1 MHLSAGPQLLLIT
14 EALGA
19 CHLLATGAPR
29 VEGTTCAW
37 RVLARCVS
45 ASSRS
50 DLGMM
55 AVRALGLSTLVLG
68 VAGHGAVAFPR
79 PRNAIDAE
87 TQFGGECY
95 SSANP
100 GGKNGQAC
108 FWFNNGC
115 SIGCD
120 RCDGTH
126 NSAGPSND
134 GTVRK
139 FLYKNM
145 TKAQLRAKNLTIANA
160 FVPAAGDMTLDPTV
174 KPAPAMTSSCGK
186 LAKPTICDPRLRTV
200 RGRSTGHSSH
210 CVCVCVCVCVSP
222 ATAAWLSCRP
232 NAQVNSQAE
241 CNSPEDIYSQSPV
254 RFHWLL
260 RAWPKLPPRSPGP
273 PPRNCAVESA
283 RHSSR
288 DRRVRICR
296 WETARN
302 GARHGAGNFQE
313 LVACLRGT
321 GREHPSED
329 GTTGQVEARLRGR
342 GGVVDPRSVR
352 VPCRFADTAASRF
365 LSL

>member
-1 MHLSAGPQLLLIT
+1 
-14 EALGA
+14 
-19 CHLLATGAPR
+19 
-29 VEGTTCAW
+29 
-37 RVLARCVS
+37 
-45 ASSRS
+45 
-50 DLGMM
+50 M

-210 CVCVCVCVCVSP
+210 CVCVCVCVCLACDCSMAELPPKRAGEQPSRVQLPGGHLLAEPRAFPLAAARLASAP
-222 ATAAWLSCRP
+222 APLTRTAAAKMCSGERQ
-232 NAQVNSQAE
+232 AQ
-241 CNSPEDIYSQSPV
+241 
-254 RFHWLL
+254 
-260 RAWPKLPPRSPGP
+260 LP
-273 PPRNCAVESA
+273 
-283 RHSSR
+283 
-288 DRRVRICR
+288 
-296 WETARN
+296 
-302 GARHGAGNFQE
+302 
-313 LVACLRGT
+313 
-321 GREHPSED
+321 
-329 GTTGQVEARLRGR
+329 
-342 GGVVDPRSVR
+342 
-352 VPCRFADTAASRF
+352 
-365 LSL
+365 